1 MTPSDRFDQAIRL
14 IDDANSKDPNSE
26 TIDGVRQ
33 PKELV
38 YGMRMSAWLEKL
50 DPGASEALKLAVRA
64 QHLRRWE
71 IPRSGYPMN
80 RAGYY
85 KWRTTLY
92 RFHADKA
99 AQILHKV
106 GYDESYVSKV
116 ADLLQK
122 KDLKSDPETQTLED
136 AAALV
141 FLEYHLADF
150 VSRDD
155 IDETKAIEII
165 RKTWNK
171 MSGRGQQAALAL
183 EQPPATADILNR
195 ALS

>member
-1 MTPSDRFDQAIRL
+1 MTQSDRFDQALRL
-14 IDDANSKDPNSE
+14 IDDANSEDPNSE
-26 TIDGVRQ
+26 VVDGVRQ

-50 DPGASEALKLAVRA
+50 DPEASEELKLAARA
-64 QHLRRWE
+64 QHIRRWE
-71 IPRSGYPMN
+71 IPRSGYPMD
-80 RAGYY
+80 RAGYH

-106 GYDESYVSKV
+106 GYDGRSVSKV

-150 VSRDD
+150 ASRDD

-171 MSGRGQQAALAL
+171 MSEHGQKAALAL
-183 EQPPATADILNR
+183 EKPPETVEIIRR
-195 ALS
+195 ALG